1 MTFQLLFSQMR
12 PISFLKIQPRK
23 MLVKNKKKGY
33 PDLHIFMQM
42 WCVIEGLS

>member
-1 MTFQLLFSQMR
+1 MR
-12 PISFLKIQPRK
+12 PIFCEHSALENIGKK
-23 MLVKNKKKGY
+23 TKKKAL

>member
-1 MTFQLLFSQMR
+1 MR
-12 PISFLKIQPRK
+12 PIFFENSASENVGKK
-23 MLVKNKKKGY
+23 TKKKGY